1 MKSVQRKKGF
11 DYKWVIVAVCF
22 LIVFVGLGFCST
34 SRRLFFEPITE
45 ALGIE
50 NKSMYGLIDTFRY
63 IASATINL
71 FFAVLI
77 AKFGAKKLICAGIVV
92 LMAATL
98 CFAYAPN
105 LYFLWL
111 GGALLGVGFSWTT
124 TTMVG
129 SVINRWFKKNTGTIM
144 GIVLAANGVGAALAA
159 QLFDPFIQQG
169 TYGYRNAY
177 LLTVGVLL
185 ALLVIV
191 VLFFRNSPKKSESMD
206 FSNSKNKKKMWEG
219 IAFSDAVRKPYFYI
233 VSVCVFLTGFV
244 LQGITGVDAKHIG
257 EVGLGDYAASMVSI
271 SSLVLTFSKFLAGF
285 SYDKFGLRIS
295 SGFCLM
301 VSVVSLIA
309 IYATT
314 NTAQGIG
321 LMYVYAVGSSFAL
334 PLETIMISIYA
345 KDLFGEKSYEKFL
358 GLFVSIN
365 TIGYATGGVAINA
378 VRDIMGSYKP
388 AFLVCTVVMALIFVL
403 MQYVITV
410 TNKMKKQSVEGEV
423 ANV

>member
-1 MKSVQRKKGF
+1 MKSIQKKAGF
-11 DYKWVIVAVCF
+11 DYKWVIVAVSF

-34 SRRLFFEPITE
+34 SRRLFFEPITK

-63 IASATINL
+63 IMSATVNL
-71 FFAVLI
+71 FFASLI

-98 CFAYAPN
+98 CFAYATSI
-105 LYFLWL
+105 YALWL
-111 GGALLGVGFSWTT
+111 GGALLGVGFAWTT

-129 SVINRWFKKNTGTIM
+129 SVINRWCKKNTGTIM
-144 GIVLAANGVGAALAA
+144 GIVLAANGIGAALAA
-159 QLFDPFIQQG
+159 QLFDPFIHRG
-169 TYGYRNAY
+169 TYGYRGAY

-185 ALLVIV
+185 GLLVIV
-191 VLFFRNSPKKSESMD
+191 VLFFRNSPKKTESME
-206 FSNSKNKKKMWEG
+206 FSNSKNQKKMWEG
-219 IAFSDAVRKPYFYI
+219 IAFSDAVRRPYFYI
-233 VSVCVFLTGFV
+233 VCVCIFLTGFV

-257 EVGLGDYAASMVSI
+257 EVGLSNYAASMVSI
-271 SSLVLTFSKFLAGF
+271 SSLVLTFSKFFAGF

-295 SGFCLM
+295 SGICL
-301 VSVVSLIA
+301 VISVIALMSL
-309 IYATT
+309 YATT
-314 NTAQGIG
+314 NSSHGVA

-365 TIGYATGGVAINA
+365 TVGYATGGVAINGI
-378 VRDIMGSYKP
+378 RDIMGSYKP
-388 AFLVCTVVMALIFVL
+388 AFLICTVVMTLIFVL
-403 MQYVITV
+403 MQYVIGV
-410 TNKMKKQSVEGEV
+410 TNKMKKQSVEGVKEYV
-423 ANV
+423 